1 MTLKLSAGP
10 VLAAEERG
18 VHIIF
23 VPDGAVSCG
32 SPGNPTDDE
41 LTKVAELVGFPAPTD
56 IIVFCGQSYHFAGEK
71 LKKHPGVHGTNPETV
86 LKLDRRT
93 HDRAV
98 WWSETQFTITG
109 IAQEHPQNSRLAP
122 SPFAGSPVTTR
133 EPDSTTGPLWVARSP
148 LPTNNAYGQEYKI
161 TFQMEGRTI
170 DPNMECGNN

>member
-1 MTLKLSAGP
+1 MTVTLSAGP

-32 SPGNPTDDE
+32 SPGNPTEDE
-41 LTKVAELVGFPAPTD
+41 LEEVAKHIGFPAPTD
-56 IIVFCGQSYHFAGEK
+56 IIVFGGLALHFAGGK

-98 WWSETQFTITG
+98 WWSETQFTITR
-109 IAQEHPQNSRLAP
+109 IDQENPQNDKFAP
-122 SPFAGSPVTTR
+122 SPFVSPVPERDTN
-133 EPDSTTGPLWVARSP
+133 GLWVARSP

-161 TFQMEGRTI
+161 TFEMAGRTI
-170 DPNMECGNN
+170 DPNMDCVNN

>member
-1 MTLKLSAGP
+1 MSLTLSAGP

-32 SPGNPTDDE
+32 SPGNPTEDE
-41 LTKVAELVGFPAPTD
+41 LKEVAKLVGFPAPTD
-56 IIVFCGQSYHFAGEK
+56 IIVFCGNPFHFAGGK
-71 LKKHPGVHGTNPETV
+71 LKKHPEVHTSNPETV

-98 WWSETQFTITG
+98 WWSETQFTITR
-109 IAQEHPQNSRLAP
+109 IDQEHPQDSRLAP
-122 SPFAGSPVTTR
+122 SPFAAPPVTTR
-133 EPDSTTGPLWVARSP
+133 EPDTTGPLWVARSP

-161 TFQMEGRTI
+161 TFQMAGSTI